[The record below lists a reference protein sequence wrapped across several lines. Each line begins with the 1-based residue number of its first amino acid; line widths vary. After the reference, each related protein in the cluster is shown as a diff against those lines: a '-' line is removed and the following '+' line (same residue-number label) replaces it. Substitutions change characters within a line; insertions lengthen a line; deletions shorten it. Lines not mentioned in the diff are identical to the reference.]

1 MLGAGFFG
9 NPVPLAGRR
18 RQVGSMVTRLV
29 EPKLDRLPDG
39 RYMQTNWMHNRCANL
54 VQVGATTVY
63 VVNDYGVMV
72 PVESWEA
79 RC

>member
-1 MLGAGFFG
+1 MVDVGFFG
-9 NPVPLAGRR
+9 KPVPLSGQR
-18 RQVGSMVTRLV
+18 RQAGSTVARLV

-39 RYMQTNWMHNRCANL
+39 RYKQTHWMWNRCANL

-63 VVNDYGVMV
+63 VVNDFGVMV
-72 PVESWEA
+72 PVASWEA